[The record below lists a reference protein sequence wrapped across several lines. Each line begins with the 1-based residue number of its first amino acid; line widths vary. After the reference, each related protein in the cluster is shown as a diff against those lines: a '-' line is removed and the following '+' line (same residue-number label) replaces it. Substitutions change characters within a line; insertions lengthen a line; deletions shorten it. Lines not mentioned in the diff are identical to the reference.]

1 MNFRSLFIV
10 STLISALSMGTSC
23 SKENLKDSDENVIT
37 LTVPAMTGFDD
48 DTPTRTIFDVE
59 GTKPSVGWKEG
70 DKIYI
75 GTAKDETVDI
85 NSSLK
90 DLTDA
95 RKFSVFNCTSVAD
108 NGSATFTGT
117 SIPEGADIAVYTMH
131 PENVIKRYESSQ
143 IVFDAPCTTVAPN
156 ANGNVEHLGENDL
169 LVASFDYDTKSFEF
183 GTGTYSKTAF
193 QRVFGLGH
201 FILTLPEGA
210 SGPLGDFKCL
220 STGIN
225 GFSSQSRVQLYKLD
239 STGLPNITVS
249 YTDFVVDCSQLTI
262 ENNKVEFYSLLGING
277 SGADKNV
284 QFSIEVGGVTYTK
297 TITANPKVDKIS
309 AFTIPL
315 TFEGQQ

>member
-10 STLISALSMGTSC
+10 STLISTLSMGTSC

-48 DTPTRTIFDVE
+48 GTPTRTIFDVE

-75 GTAKDETVDI
+75 GTANNTTEDI
-85 NSSLK
+85 GQSLQY
-90 DLTDA
+90 LTEGG
-95 RKFSVFNCTSVAD
+95 KFSVFNCTSVAG

-131 PENVIKRYESSQ
+131 PENVIKKYESNQ
-143 IVFDAPCTTVAPN
+143 IVFDAPCTTVAPK

-169 LVASFDYDTKSFEF
+169 LVASFDYETKSFKF
-183 GTGTYSKTAF
+183 GTGSYSKTAF

-210 SGPLGDFKCL
+210 SGTLGDFKCL
-220 STGIN
+220 STGID
-225 GFSSQSRVQLYKLD
+225 GFSSQSRVQLYILD
-239 STGLPNITVS
+239 GTGLPKITTS
-249 YTDFVVDCSQLTI
+249 YTNFVVDCSHLTI
-262 ENNKVEFYSLLGING
+262 KDNKVEFYSLLGING
-277 SGADKNV
+277 SGKERNV
-284 QFSIEVGGVTYTK
+284 QFSIEVGGITYTK
-297 TITANPKVDKIS
+297 TIYANPKVEMIS